1 MITIN
6 NSDQVIVKHNN
17 KEYNI
22 KNKNQYKELIIYL
35 TDPNEKIDASIFD
48 IDEKLTDER
57 LKSICLK
64 YQEFFHSYLSLKEQA
79 IKEAKESLKETI
91 ETE

>member
-6 NSDQVIVKHNN
+6 NSNEIIVKFNE

-22 KNKNQYKELIIYL
+22 KNKEDYKKLIIFL
-35 TDPNEKIDASIFD
+35 TDPNEKIDESSFNL
-48 IDEKLTDER
+48 DEKITDER

-64 YQEFFHSYLSLKEQA
+64 YQSFFNSYLSLKEQT
-79 IKEAKESLKETI
+79 IKETI
-91 ETE
+91 KSLKDNIKSE